1 MGNFNAVYVND
12 LESLEGIFK
21 QEAFS
26 DRINYENSPV
36 TEFMKLIRGGN
47 YSKSHSWQLPP
58 VNDNEIPLL
67 DPDFPPGIAASSGEV
82 WKEQRRFALRHLK
95 DFGFGR
101 SSMETFIMDEIQE
114 LIQDLKS
121 KIQNES
127 NELNLAQSFNLS
139 VLNGLWKIM
148 TGKRYDINDPA
159 AREKMDEQAKL

>member
-1 MGNFNAVYVND
+1 
-12 LESLEGIFK
+12 
-21 QEAFS
+21 
-26 DRINYENSPV
+26 
-36 TEFMKLIRGGN
+36 
-47 YSKSHSWQLPP
+47 
-58 VNDNEIPLL
+58 
-67 DPDFPPGIAASSGEV
+67 
-82 WKEQRRFALRHLK
+82 
-95 DFGFGR
+95 
-101 SSMETFIMDEIQE
+101 MDEIQE